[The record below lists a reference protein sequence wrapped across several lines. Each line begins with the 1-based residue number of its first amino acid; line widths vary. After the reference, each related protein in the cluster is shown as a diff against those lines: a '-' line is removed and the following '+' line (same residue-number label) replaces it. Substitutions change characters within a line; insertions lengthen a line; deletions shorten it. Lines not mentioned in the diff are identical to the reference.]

1 MKSIFIFLILISL
14 LSISLIN
21 PQNNNS
27 KPEVVVG
34 ILLDGKWQGD
44 KPALDELILQCN
56 ELLSG
61 EFDIKFPENKILS
74 GEWNLNQ
81 INFAL
86 SNLLEDPEVDIV
98 LAFGE
103 VSSNVAVFRGEFPKP
118 VIAAVAINSE
128 LQNMPLRN
136 GTSGVDNLNY
146 ISYTASLNNQLPNMK
161 ELYDFDK
168 AALLINKLF
177 LENQKFLQTLPGG
190 ELEAEVEGTQLE
202 YIPVGLDYENVFDLI
217 PEGIDVVISG
227 PLRQL
232 TYNQA
237 DELFK
242 KFIEKGIPVF
252 TTFDETYVKGY
263 VLAGYSSRDFFPR
276 ISKRI
281 ALNIQSILLGENA
294 GNLPVKFP
302 VDQDF
307 IINMDVAKKLK
318 IYPSWSLMNNST
330 LINYQKEDVT
340 RVLTLLDVITNALQ
354 FNLDYL
360 TEKKRVESGVE
371 DVNIARS
378 YLLPQLNAS
387 ATGSLVD
394 KETAENSFGRISEKM
409 IIGDLTL
416 SQLIYDVDAWAN
428 YDINT
433 LNQELIEY
441 QLSQSKLDLIR
452 DASTAYFNVLLAR
465 TLEKINRDNLDL
477 SKSNME
483 IARYR
488 VDVGSANLT
497 EIYRWESEIANN
509 LKSVID
515 ANADKNLAEINL
527 NRLLDLP
534 SEETFSMD
542 EDSLEQLISIVTG
555 ERTMKY
561 YNNKWDF
568 KIFRDFMVEEAFEY
582 SPELKVIDKALEIQ
596 ERISSAA
603 SGQFYLPTFGLQGQ
617 LSNVFLRSG
626 AGSTIDPVT
635 IPGVGD
641 FQFGTIPKDFS
652 WSVGLNLSLPLFE
665 GLGRF
670 AEVQQASIEIKK
682 LQYEKS
688 SLKNRIEQAVR
699 SAVHKSGASY
709 AGIEQAKISAESALK
724 NLEIVRNLYSQGLAS
739 ITDLIDAQSAS
750 LIAELLATNAQFNF
764 LIDLMNVQR
773 AAGEFIYTYSI
784 DERDEFVQRLNNY
797 YENHSK

>member
-21 PQNNNS
+21 AQNNNS
-27 KPEVVVG
+27 KPEVVIG

-44 KPALDELILQCN
+44 KIALDELILQCN
-56 ELLSG
+56 ELLRG
-61 EFDIKFPENKILS
+61 EFDIKFPENKILY
-74 GEWNLNQ
+74 GEWNLSQ
-81 INFAL
+81 INIAL
-86 SNLLEDPEVDIV
+86 SKLLEDPDVDIV

-146 ISYTASLNNQLPNMK
+146 ISYTASLNNQLPNMR
-161 ELYDFDK
+161 ELFDFDK

-177 LENQKFLQTLPGG
+177 FENQKFIQTLFGG
-190 ELEAEVEGTQLE
+190 QLE
-202 YIPVGLDYENVFDLI
+202 TEVDDVTLNYIPVGLDYENVFDLL

-232 TYNQA
+232 TYNQV

-252 TTFDETYVKGY
+252 TTFDETYVKGN

-281 ALNIQSILLGENA
+281 ALNIQSILLGENP

-307 IINMDVAKKLK
+307 LINMDVAKKLK
-318 IYPSWSLMNNST
+318 IYPSWSLMNNSI

-360 TEKKRVESGVE
+360 AEKKRVESGVQ

-409 IIGDLTL
+409 IIGDLAL

-428 YDINT
+428 YDINS
-433 LNQELIEY
+433 LYQELIEY
-441 QLSQSKLDLIR
+441 QLSQAELDLIR
-452 DASTAYFNVLLAR
+452 DASIAYFDVLLAR

-515 ANADKNLAEINL
+515 ANANKNLAEINL

-542 EDSLEQLISIVTG
+542 EKSLEQLISIVSG
-555 ERTMKY
+555 ERIMKY
-561 YNNKWDF
+561 YINKWDF
-568 KIFRDFMVEEAFEY
+568 RIFRNFMVEEA
-582 SPELKVIDKALEIQ
+582 LLECWFK
-596 ERISSAA
+596 SKSA
-603 SGQFYLPTFGLQGQ
+603 
-617 LSNVFLRSG
+617 
-626 AGSTIDPVT
+626 
-635 IPGVGD
+635 
-641 FQFGTIPKDFS
+641 
-652 WSVGLNLSLPLFE
+652 
-665 GLGRF
+665 
-670 AEVQQASIEIKK
+670 
-682 LQYEKS
+682 
-688 SLKNRIEQAVR
+688 
-699 SAVHKSGASY
+699 
-709 AGIEQAKISAESALK
+709 
-724 NLEIVRNLYSQGLAS
+724 
-739 ITDLIDAQSAS
+739 
-750 LIAELLATNAQFNF
+750 
-764 LIDLMNVQR
+764 
-773 AAGEFIYTYSI
+773 FI
-784 DERDEFVQRLNNY
+784 
-797 YENHSK
+797 